1 MPKPVVIVGAGLAGL
16 IAARRLSEAQVPFLV
31 LDADDRAGGR
41 LKTDVVDGFRL
52 DRGFQTLFTA
62 YPTPQA
68 ELDMGKLDLRV
79 FASGAEVF
87 DGVKR
92 HGLQFDRRDVS
103 LILFNRFVSWPDKF
117 RLGAWAKHLEDSTEA
132 DLRHEE
138 DTTAET
144 YLRRFG
150 FSERLLD
157 TFMRPFYGGVFLDRG
172 LQFSSNQFNW
182 VSKMLV
188 EGDTVVPNQGI
199 EAIPAQLAA
208 SLPTSAFRFKT
219 RVAGLKKEGGRV
231 TGVVTEDGETIEASA
246 VILATSASES
256 ARLAGIAAP
265 SNGPTSVCMYFET
278 PEPVIKSKFI
288 VLNGSGEGL
297 ANHVVPV
304 TNLCPAAAPAG
315 KHLTSVTLLDGADR
329 TDTYLD
335 FVIRK
340 EMAAWFP
347 GANPKQWRHLRTY
360 RVRNAQLAQ
369 APGFQKHA
377 PGIETQTPGLFLAG
391 EWVDNSSIEGAMRS
405 GDRCGRLV
413 ASSVATPA

>member
-41 LKTDVVDGFRL
+41 LKTDIVDGFRL

-68 ELDMGKLDLRV
+68 ELDTKALDFQV

-138 DTTAET
+138 DTTTET

-182 VSKMLV
+182 VSKMLI

-199 EAIPAQLAA
+199 EAIPAQLAS
-208 SLPTSAFRFKT
+208 SLPADAFRFKT
-219 RVAGLKKEGGRV
+219 RIASLKKDGGKV
-231 TGVVTEDGETIEASA
+231 TGVVTEGGETIEVSA
-246 VILATSASES
+246 VILAASAGEA
-256 ARLAGIAAP
+256 ARLAGITP
-265 SNGPTSVCMYFET
+265 PPPGRTSVCMYFET
-278 PEPVIKSKFI
+278 PAPVIKSKCI

-297 ANHVVPV
+297 TNHVVPV
-304 TNLCPAAAPAG
+304 TNLCPAAAPGG
-315 KHLTSVTLLDGADR
+315 KHLVSLTLLDGADR

-335 FVIRK
+335 VVVRK

-347 GANPKQWRHLRTY
+347 DANPKLWRHLRTY
-360 RVRNAQLAQ
+360 RIRNAQLAQ

-377 PGIETQTPGLFLAG
+377 PSMQTPTPGLYLAG

-413 ASSVATPA
+413 ASAVAAAV